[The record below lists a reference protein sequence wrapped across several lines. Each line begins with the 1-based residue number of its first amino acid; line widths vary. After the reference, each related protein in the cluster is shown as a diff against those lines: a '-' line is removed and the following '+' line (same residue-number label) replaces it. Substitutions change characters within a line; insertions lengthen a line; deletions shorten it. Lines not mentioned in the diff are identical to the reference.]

1 MLRTGTLTTTR
12 WINALRATLGEAKAD
27 LSDLG
32 LERLRHRLS
41 QLAWRADCPSVASV
55 TPSSIHIEGYARHLL
70 ASGAAGGHEALLIAW
85 PPNHQTPLH
94 DHAGLWGIELV
105 LDGALSVSEYR
116 VDRTAARTALTP
128 QRSLVLGIGDA
139 AAFSGRDCAH
149 TCRNL
154 SANRAALSLHV
165 YGGALERYSI
175 FSINE
180 AGDCRTTETHAR
192 IDTLSV

>member
-1 MLRTGTLTTTR
+1 MLQARTLTGTR
-12 WINALRATLGEAKAD
+12 WLNALRATLGEATSE
-27 LSDLG
+27 LSDLN
-32 LERLRHRLS
+32 LERLRQRLS

-55 TPSSIHIEGYARHLL
+55 TESIADDGYTRHLL
-70 ASGAAGGHEALLIAW
+70 ASGGSGAHQALLIAW

-105 LDGALSVSEYR
+105 LDGALSVSEHR
-116 VDRTAARTALTP
+116 VDRHATRTVLHL

-139 AAFSGRDCAH
+139 AAFAGRNYAH

-154 SANRAALSLHV
+154 SENRAAISLHV
-165 YGGALERYSI
+165 YGGALERYST
-175 FSINE
+175 FTVKA
-180 AGDCRTTETHAR
+180 AGDYRVANACAC